1 MQTLYPTKR
10 IRKTNWNL
18 CNCKSNKKIGRP
30 KIRLLSERVLD
41 AVIERATLNDG
52 EYDEKRETHEYVL
65 NQTLCEHQA
74 FWH

>member
-1 MQTLYPTKR
+1 MQALYTTKR
-10 IRKTNWNL
+10 IRKINWNL
-18 CNCKSNKKIGRP
+18 CNSVKVMSKSD
-30 KIRLLSERVLD
+30 SYQVVLD